1 MNSFILST
9 FFVLFTDPTGGGRCE
24 EEERVI
30 ATLEAEV
37 VEYEDMTATLD
48 RLFLDFYLASDPS
61 GGASGVDCSAKDPG
75 LDTDICE
82 CIADP
87 KGMTISNCIA
97 DRQGGPIGGL

>member
-9 FFVLFTDPTGGGRCE
+9 LFVLFSDPTGGGRCE

-30 ATLEAEV
+30 ASLEAEV

-61 GGASGVDCSAKDPG
+61 GGASGVDCGTKEPG